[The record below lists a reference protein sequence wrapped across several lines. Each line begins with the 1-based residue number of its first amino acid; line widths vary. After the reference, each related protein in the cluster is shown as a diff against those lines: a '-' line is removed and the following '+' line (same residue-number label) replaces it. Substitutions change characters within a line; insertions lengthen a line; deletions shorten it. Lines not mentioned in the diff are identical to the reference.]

1 MPAVT
6 TLSKEQ
12 IHRMLGA
19 PRPAPVRNYGAA
31 RPPMTKAEK
40 TAIRKAYKD
49 DSTLTVRKLSKK
61 FGRSVGAI
69 WKTIKQPV

>member
-1 MPAVT
+1 MIP

-12 IHRMLGA
+12 IQRMLGA
-19 PRPAPVRNYGAA
+19 PRPAPVRSYGAA
-31 RPPMTKAEK
+31 RPPMTEAEK
-40 TAIRKAYKD
+40 SAIRKAYKANP
-49 DSTLTVRKLSKK
+49 TFTVRELSKR

>member
-1 MPAVT
+1 MTP

-12 IHRMLGA
+12 IQRMLGA
-19 PRPAPVRNYGAA
+19 PRPAPARNYGAA
-31 RPPMTKAEK
+31 RPPMTETEK
-40 TAIRKAYKD
+40 TAIRKAYKANP
-49 DSTLTVRKLSKK
+49 TFTVRELSKK